1 MKAIFFCTMIV
12 LSVASL
18 SLSCKNKKDEV
29 PKKPFTAGKNRFT
42 ANVDGSIREYYV
54 HVPAG
59 YNATTPFP
67 VVFMLHGS
75 GGTGEKFYNIS
86 GWKELGETENLL
98 TVFPSSFQYPCIF
111 DDGIQKPNAEKWS
124 SYDLE
129 LCGAGTP
136 KNDVKFLSQVID
148 EVKQKY
154 TTDEKRI
161 YIVGFSNGGEMASR
175 AAIELSDKIAA
186 VVACAGALPID
197 TSFVPL
203 RKLPV
208 LLQTGNSDDK
218 LLAKLGT
225 PNPLAMDFV
234 QLFTDFAAVQEV
246 ANTFI
251 NAFTL
256 NNIYTTGGDPNTI
269 LYADYT
275 GASGKPEN
283 VFRFMLVKGLG
294 HNYPNGNNH
303 PMKGA
308 EVHWAWMKNY
318 KLP

>member
-1 MKAIFFCTMIV
+1 MRIIFFYTLMV
-12 LSVASL
+12 LTVAAL
-18 SLSCKNKKDEV
+18 PIDCKNKNGETTI
-29 PKKPFTAGKNRFT
+29 KPFSTGKNRFT
-42 ANVDGSIREYYV
+42 TKVNGDTREYYV

-59 YNATTPFP
+59 YNATTSFP

-75 GGTGEKFYNIS
+75 GGNGEKFYNIS
-86 GWKELGETENLL
+86 GWKEVGETENIL
-98 TVFPSSFQYPCIF
+98 TVFPSSPQYPCVF
-111 DDGIQKPNAEKWS
+111 DDGIQKPNAEKWN

-129 LCGAGTP
+129 LCGGETP
-136 KNDVKFLSQVID
+136 KDDVKFLSQVID
-148 EVKQKY
+148 ELKQKY
-154 TTDEKRI
+154 TVDEKRI

-175 AAIELSDKIAA
+175 TAIELSDKIAA
-186 VVACAGALPID
+186 VVACAGALPAD

-208 LLQTGNSDDK
+208 LLQAGNSDDR

-225 PNPLAMDFV
+225 PNPLPMDFV
-234 QLFTDFAAVQEV
+234 QLFADFPAVQEV

-251 NAFTL
+251 NAFAL

-275 GASGKPEN
+275 GTSGKPEN
-283 VFRFMLVKGLG
+283 VFRFMMVKGLG
-294 HNYPNGNNH
+294 HSYPNGTNH
-303 PMKGA
+303 PVKGA